1 MWNERIPRS
10 IPCFPMATA
19 MTKALTAVTIMVMI
33 TNVRAEFPTLMEKV
47 LRAAV
52 LEPTRGRHNPSPRMG
67 EVFKFPVW
75 IVPKRWQS

>member
-1 MWNERIPRS
+1 
-10 IPCFPMATA
+10 MATA
-19 MTKALTAVTIMVMI
+19 ATTSTALTAVTIMVMI
-33 TNVRAEFPTLMEKV
+33 TNMRAQFLTLMEKV

-52 LEPTRGRHNPSPRMG
+52 LEPIQDRHNPSARMG

>member
-1 MWNERIPRS
+1 
-10 IPCFPMATA
+10 
-19 MTKALTAVTIMVMI
+19 
-33 TNVRAEFPTLMEKV
+33 MEVV

-52 LEPTRGRHNPSPRMG
+52 LEPTPDGHNPSRRMG